1 MRSWCWRLSQP
12 HVTFYWLYDHFQ
24 SFHQEHRVGAEPYD
38 YTVPYEADIQAALD
52 KLRQQVFASG
62 NFRGAEFDPASPEEA
77 LEMTAEEGTA
87 SILDILRVSETPD
100 FCCAAPLSAEE
111 LNRYFGTEKPTRNQI
126 ADSDDFWDDLER
138 GMARYIILY
147 DGEEPKQIYF
157 VGFSFD

>member
-1 MRSWCWRLSQP
+1 MSQGN
-12 HVTFYWLYDHFQ
+12 FR
-24 SFHQEHRVGAEPYD
+24 EHRVGAEPYD

-52 KLRQQVFASG
+52 KALQQVFASG
-62 NFRGAEFDPASPEEA
+62 DFRGAEFNPASPEEA

-111 LNRYFGTEKPTRNQI
+111 LNRYFGTKKTTRNQI

-138 GMARYIILY
+138 GMARYIIQY